1 MPFGLWGATMF
12 VPKID
17 DGVPMRQTALAEI
30 DRIVTERL
38 GRARV
43 AGNAQP
49 AAFNRQVAMY
59 LAKRIGGWSLTK
71 IGKFYNGRHHT
82 TVCHAI
88 RRIEA
93 LREVNPDLDGLLA
106 VLVDEIKA
114 VGVRT
119 PSRRQRV
126 VKRIAI
132 TALPITEEFLMILAD
147 HLACHLKVRIDEIL
161 ATRLLGVGSGRT

>member
-1 MPFGLWGATMF
+1 MF

-17 DGVPMRQTALAEI
+17 DGVPMRQTALTEI
-30 DRIVTERL
+30 DRIVSERL

-49 AAFNRQVAMY
+49 AVFNRQVAMY
-59 LAKRIGGWSLTK
+59 LARRVGGWSLTK

-88 RRIEA
+88 RRIEG
-93 LREVNPDLDGLLA
+93 LRKVNPDVDGLLA
-106 VLVDEIKA
+106 VLIDQIKA

-119 PSRRQRV
+119 PSRRERV
-126 VKRIAI
+126 VRRIAI
-132 TALPITEEFLMILAD
+132 TESALPITEDFLMIVADRLAS
-147 HLACHLKVRIDEIL
+147 HLKVRIDEIL
-161 ATRLLGVGSGRT
+161 ATRLLDADSGRT

>member
-1 MPFGLWGATMF
+1 MF

-17 DGVPMRQTALAEI
+17 DGARMRQTALAEI
-30 DRIVTERL
+30 DRIVSERL

-43 AGNAQP
+43 VGNAQP

-59 LAKRIGGWSLTK
+59 LAKRVGGWSLTK

-93 LREVNPDLDGLLA
+93 LRAVNPDVEGLLA

-114 VGVRT
+114 VPVRT
-119 PSRRQRV
+119 PSRREHAVR
-126 VKRIAI
+126 RIGI
-132 TALPITEEFLMILAD
+132 TESALPITEELLIVLAD
-147 HLACHLKVRIDEIL
+147 RLASHLKVKIEEIL
-161 ATRLLGVGSGRT
+161 TRRLLDLGSVRT